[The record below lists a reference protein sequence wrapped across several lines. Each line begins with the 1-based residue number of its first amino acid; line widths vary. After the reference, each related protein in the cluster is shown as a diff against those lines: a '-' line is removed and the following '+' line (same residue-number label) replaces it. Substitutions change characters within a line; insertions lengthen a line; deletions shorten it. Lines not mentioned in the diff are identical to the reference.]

1 VGTSNSVYG
10 LCKSQD
16 GDVVIQRSGV
26 ELRVDVDCRYVTFLI
41 RVELDVMVHIPFTKP
56 YPQVMPVVPA
66 TRRSISIV
74 ILNTMGNTQT
84 LSVPL
89 HAMKAYV

>member
-1 VGTSNSVYG
+1 MGTANGVYG

-26 ELRVDVDCRYVTFLI
+26 ELGVDVDCRYVTFLI
-41 RVELDVMVHIPFTKP
+41 RVELDIMVHIPFTKP

-66 TRRSISIV
+66 TRIF
-74 ILNTMGNTQT
+74 MF
-84 LSVPL
+84 
-89 HAMKAYV
+89 